1 MIINFECQKCA
12 REFNCDVGTVT
23 VPEDSDRP
31 NFENTLVCPFCGEVT
46 MDEVWLTELG
56 QSQLTEATLDIVPD
70 FFGQPESAPCQGCD
84 DYLPLNDIGFCEHC
98 SAKMDRDFIR
108 QRQWEYSPSAFC
120 LDHDQREQLR
130 KTIIKNTGRR
140 TN

>member
-12 REFNCDVGTVT
+12 RAFNCDVGAVT

-31 NFENTLVCPFCGEVT
+31 HFENALICPSCGKVT

-70 FFGQPESAPCQGCD
+70 FLDQPQFAPCQGCD

-98 SAKMDRDFIR
+98 S
-108 QRQWEYSPSAFC
+108 
-120 LDHDQREQLR
+120 
-130 KTIIKNTGRR
+130 G
-140 TN
+140 